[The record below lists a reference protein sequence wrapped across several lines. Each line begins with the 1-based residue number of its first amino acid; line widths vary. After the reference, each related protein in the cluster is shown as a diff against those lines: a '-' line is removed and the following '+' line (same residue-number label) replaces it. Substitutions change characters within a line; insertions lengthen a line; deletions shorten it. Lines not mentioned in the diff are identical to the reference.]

1 MTPREASLA
10 QSSPSLLRSRRFAP
24 LFWTQACGA
33 FNDNLFK
40 QAMLLLIAFGAVS
53 SRLDGLGTA
62 SLTAIAGATF
72 VAPSIVLSAYA
83 GYLADTMDKA
93 VLARRLKIAEIVI
106 MLLGAAAFWTQNAYG
121 LFGVLLLLGI
131 QAALFGPVKYSLLPS
146 HLRDDELVQGNAYVE
161 GATFLA
167 ILLGTILGGLII
179 GMMGGRQVMAV
190 LVVAMAGLG
199 AAAAWLIPPAPPAA
213 GAASS
218 REGAGTLAILR
229 EAKSRR
235 PVWLSILGISWF
247 WAVGATLMSFVTP
260 LGKELLGGDQAVV
273 SFLLGTFSVGIGAGS
288 LLCARSL
295 KGEIT
300 PRPVPFAALAM
311 SALLV
316 IFALAVAALPAPS
329 AAGRLLGEVLG
340 SPGALVVCATM
351 FGLAVASGFYVVP
364 LYAILQH
371 EAPEGAKARMI
382 GANNIVNSL
391 MMVAAA
397 IVLFLLSTHLGF
409 SIPAMA
415 LVLAA
420 LNLVAAAIMLK
431 LLSRLVLKAVLGT
444 ILRFL
449 YGVEM
454 RGAENIAAA
463 GKRRIIVAN
472 HQSFLDGLVLGA
484 FLPGDPV
491 FAVDTRI
498 AQHWWSRPF
507 LALVDYAT
515 IDPTNPMALK
525 SLTREVEQGRMLV
538 IFPEGRLTVTGSLMK
553 VYDGPGLV
561 ADRTGADLIP
571 VRIDGVQHT
580 IFTRLTDQVA
590 RKVAPKVTMTILPPR
605 KLLVD
610 PAVKGRARRKLAG
623 QLLYDVMS
631 ETMFRTSNLDRPL
644 FRALIEAAAL
654 NGRGRPIV
662 EDIDFAPLSY
672 GRLIAGSF
680 VLGAKLRRFTVEGE
694 VVGVMLPNSAGAV
707 ATFFALQ
714 ATRRVPAMLNLS
726 SGAAGMSAA
735 CRIARVGTV
744 LTSRRFI
751 EKAKLQAVAAELGR
765 AVHLVYLEDVRE
777 SIDLFDKLAGLAK
790 SWLPSFGYRDAEAD
804 DPAVV
809 LFTSGSEGAPKGVVL
824 THRNLN
830 ANRYQVGARI
840 AFNSRDI
847 VFNALPMFHSFGLT
861 VGTLLPILAGIKT
874 FLYPS
879 PLHYRI
885 VPELIYQTNAT
896 VFFATDTFLR
906 GYARMAN
913 PYDFHSIRIIGAGAE
928 RVSEETRRV
937 WSERFGIRILEG
949 YGATETGPVIAFN
962 TPMHFKAG
970 TVGRLMP
977 GLEAKLEPI
986 AGIEGGGRLLV
997 RGPNVMAG
1005 YFRDTAPGIL
1015 EPVDGGWY
1023 DTGDIVGIDAE
1034 GFVSIKGRAKRFAK
1048 VAGEMV
1054 SLGAVEDLAAKA
1066 SPGFRHAAVARP
1078 DARKGEAV
1086 VLLSEDPALTREA
1099 VAKAAS
1105 AAGVPEIM
1113 LPREVIAGATIPV
1126 LGTGKTDYVTLAAQ
1140 AQTRAAA

>member
-1 MTPREASLA
+1 MA
-10 QSSPSLLRSRRFAP
+10 QSSEHNSVRLLGERRFAP
-24 LFWTQACGA
+24 LFWTQAFGA

-40 QAMLLLIAFGAVS
+40 QAMLLLLAFGAGS
-53 SRLDGLGTA
+53 SALAGLGTA

-93 VLARRLKIAEIVI
+93 VLARRLKLFEIVI
-106 MLLGAAAFWTQNAYG
+106 MLLGAAALWTQNPYG
-121 LFGVLLLLGI
+121 FFGVLLLLGI
-131 QAALFGPVKYSLLPS
+131 QSALFGPVKYSLLPA
-146 HLRDDELVQGNAYVE
+146 HLHDDELVQGNAYVE

-167 ILLGTILGGLII
+167 ILLGTILGGLVIAAP
-179 GMMGGRQVMAV
+179 GGTHDMAV
-190 LVVAMAGLG
+190 LVVVVAVLG
-199 AAAAWLIPPAPPAA
+199 AVVSWLIPPAPPAA
-213 GAASS
+213 ASGASQA
-218 REGAGTLAILR
+218 GAGTLAVLR
-229 EAKSRR
+229 EAKSHRN
-235 PVWLSILGISWF
+235 VWLSILGISWF

-260 LGKELLGGDQAVV
+260 LAKELLGGDEAVV
-273 SFLLGTFSVGIGAGS
+273 SFLLATFSVGIALGS

-295 KGEIT
+295 KGEIS

-311 SALLV
+311 SVLLV
-316 IFALAVAALPAPS
+316 LFALAIAALPTPPAT
-329 AAGRLLGEVLG
+329 GQHLGAVIA
-340 SPGALVVCATM
+340 SPGALVVAVAM
-351 FGLAVASGFYVVP
+351 FALAVASGFYAVP

-371 EAPEGAKARMI
+371 AAPEGSKARMI

-397 IVLFLLSTHLGF
+397 LVLFVLSTYLHF
-409 SIPAMA
+409 SIPT
-415 LVLAA
+415 LTLILAA
-420 LNLVAAAIMLK
+420 LNLVAAIVMLR
-431 LLSRLVLKAVLGT
+431 LLSRLVLKTVVRTVLT
-444 ILRFL
+444 AL
-449 YGVEM
+449 YGVEV
-454 RGAENIAAA
+454 RGAENIAKA
-463 GKRRIIVAN
+463 GERKIIIAN

-507 LALVDYAT
+507 LALVDFAT

-525 SLTREVEQGRMLV
+525 SLAREVEQGRMLV

-561 ADRTGADLIP
+561 ADKTGADLIP

-580 IFTRLTDQVA
+580 IFTRLSGQVA
-590 RKVAPKVTMTILPPR
+590 RKVTPKVTMTVLPPR
-605 KLLVD
+605 KLEVD
-610 PAVKGRARRKLAG
+610 AAVKGRARRKIAG

-631 ETMFRTSNLDRPL
+631 ETLFRTSNIDRTL
-644 FRALIEAAAL
+644 FRALIDAAAL
-654 NGRGRPIV
+654 NGHGHPIV
-662 EDIDFAPLSY
+662 EDIDFTPLSY
-672 GRLIAGSF
+672 GRLLTGAF
-680 VLGAKLRRFTVEGE
+680 VLGNKMKAFTTEGE
-694 VVGVMLPNSAGAV
+694 VVGIMLPNSAGAV
-707 ATFFALQ
+707 VTFFALQ
-714 ATRRVPAMLNLS
+714 ATKRVPAMLNVS
-726 SGAAGMSAA
+726 TGAAGMSAA

-751 EKAKLQAVAAELGR
+751 EKAKLQAVAEELGR
-765 AVHLVYLEDVRE
+765 NVRIVYLEDVRE
-777 SIDLFDKLAGLAK
+777 GVGTLDKLTGLLK
-790 SWLPSFGYRDAEAD
+790 SRLPSLGYSDAGAD
-804 DPAVV
+804 EPAVV
-809 LFTSGSEGAPKGVVL
+809 LFTSGSEGMPKGVVL

-830 ANRYQVGARI
+830 ANRYQVGSRI

-861 VGTLLPILAGIKT
+861 VGTLLPILAGIRT

-913 PYDFHSIRIIGAGAE
+913 PYDFHSIRIVGAGAE
-928 RVSEETRRV
+928 RVSDETRRV
-937 WSERFGIRILEG
+937 WSERFGVRILEG

-977 GLEAKLEPI
+977 GIEARLDPVT
-986 AGIEGGGRLLV
+986 GIEEGGRLFV

-1005 YFRDTAPGIL
+1005 YFRDTAPGVI
-1015 EPVDGGWY
+1015 EPVPDRWY
-1023 DTGDIVGIDAE
+1023 DTGDIVAIDTD
-1034 GFVSIKGRAKRFAK
+1034 GFVAIKGRAKRFAK
-1048 VAGEMV
+1048 IAGEMV
-1054 SLGAVEDLAAKA
+1054 SLGAVEDLAAKV
-1066 SPGFRHAAVARP
+1066 SPGFRHAAIARP

-1086 VLLSEDPALTREA
+1086 VLLSEDKALTREA
-1099 VAKAAS
+1099 IAKAAS
-1105 AAGVPEIM
+1105 AAGIPEIM
-1113 LPREVIAGATIPV
+1113 LPREVIAGAVIPV
-1126 LGTGKTDYVTLAAQ
+1126 LGTGKTDYVTLATQ
-1140 AQTRAAA
+1140 ALTKAAA